1 MIIEELKKKSYIRYL
16 QIIYFGESSNTSL
29 ILIYLLEMELIK
41 IFNSS
46 DENYLREIKYQW
58 LIEEFKKNSSEF
70 FLVRNLKKF
79 KNISEEHLIKYIDSH
94 KRIRINSE
102 KIIDFNIFD
111 KISKKLNTLITS
123 SYRAKIFQSNRTFI
137 YFYYVYSLRQKKF
150 VNEDLFHKYLN
161 KFENI
166 KFDKLEYTFLKIFK
180 KNFDFNI
187 TKLRFLFYFIIKLMF
202 KK

>member
-111 KISKKLNTLITS
+111 KISKKLNTLINS
-123 SYRAKIFQSNRTFI
+123 SYRVKIFI
-137 YFYYVYSLRQKKF
+137 
-150 VNEDLFHKYLN
+150 D
-161 KFENI
+161 
-166 KFDKLEYTFLKIFK
+166 
-180 KNFDFNI
+180 
-187 TKLRFLFYFIIKLMF
+187 
-202 KK
+202 

>member
-1 MIIEELKKKSYIRYL
+1 KKKSYIRYL

-111 KISKKLNTLITS
+111 KISKKLNTLINS
-123 SYRAKIFQSNRTFI
+123 SYRVKIFQSNRIFI
-137 YFYYVYSLRQKKF
+137 YFYYVYSLRQQKL

-180 KNFDFNI
+180 KN
-187 TKLRFLFYFIIKLMF
+187 
-202 KK
+202 